1 MIESLPLA
9 PHLLW
14 LVAGVMLLGGF
25 VKGIAG
31 AGLPLVA
38 ISMLGTFID
47 PRQGVAIVAIPVVL
61 SNIWQSLRSGVML
74 SAGRRFGGLIIGFV
88 LMTWVGANLL
98 VIMPTAALLGI
109 VGLVAIVF
117 SGLNLMDPNWVLPS
131 RFERTAGPLVGL
143 GSGLLNGLT
152 TVNGPPILMYLLSLG
167 LQKDKLVGSYGLIAF
182 AGAVP
187 LLISYIVVGLMGP
200 SEILLSTMALIPT
213 FAGLL
218 LGEKLR
224 RFIDPH
230 RFRQML
236 LIVLIVLG
244 ANLLRRALT

>member
-1 MIESLPLA
+1 MQSLPLA

-14 LVAGVMLLGGF
+14 LVAGVMLIGGF
-25 VKGIAG
+25 VKGLAG

-47 PRQGVAIVAIPVVL
+47 PRQGVAIVAVPVVL
-61 SNIWQSLRSGVML
+61 ANIWQSLRSGVML
-74 SAGRRFGGLIIGFV
+74 SAGRRFGGLMFGFV

-98 VIMPTAALLGI
+98 MMMPTAVLLGI
-109 VGLVAIVF
+109 VGIAAIIF
-117 SGLNLMDPNWVLPS
+117 SSVNLMDPSWVLAP
-131 RFERTAGPLVGL
+131 RFERTVGPLVGL

-167 LQKDKLVGSYGLIAF
+167 LQKDELIGSYGLIAF

-187 LLISYIVVGLMGP
+187 LLLSYIAVGLIGP
-200 SEILLSTMALIPT
+200 SEMLLSTLALIPT

-224 RFIDPH
+224 RFIDPR

-236 LIVLIVLG
+236 LVVLIVLG
-244 ANLLRRALT
+244 ANLLRRALS